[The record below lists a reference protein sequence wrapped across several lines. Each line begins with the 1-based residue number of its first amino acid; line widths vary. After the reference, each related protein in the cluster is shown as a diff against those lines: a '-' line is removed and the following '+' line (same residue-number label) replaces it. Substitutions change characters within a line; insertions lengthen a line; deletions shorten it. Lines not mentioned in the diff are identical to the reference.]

1 MTWNTG
7 TSPNLGVLQ
16 DSVPDEFLLQE
27 GHRRAGRRV
36 SEVMDEVEDVPM
48 ELKRNPRERTTSADV
63 AEKSGATVIERDI
76 FPLKSGE
83 GGSCCCKRARSS

>member
-7 TSPNLGVLQ
+7 TSPSLGVLQ

-27 GHRRAGRRV
+27 GRRRAGRRV
-36 SEVMDEVEDVPM
+36 SEVMDEVEDVSM
-48 ELKRNPRERTTSADV
+48 ELKRNPRERTTGADV

-76 FPLKSGE
+76 FSTANGR
-83 GGSCCCKRARSS
+83 GARS